1 MRPRK
6 LGILCYPTL
15 GGSARVATEL
25 ARYWAHAGVEVQLL
39 GYERA
44 PGLDPAVHFRH
55 VHVAEYPLFRYPPYD
70 LALAAEIVELHE
82 SKGVACFHAH
92 YALPHALALELA
104 DRMLGGGRLYWV
116 TTLHGT
122 DITLLGGH
130 PAYRRAL
137 GYGLRASGAVTAV
150 SRSLAEETQALL
162 HLERE
167 VRVVPNFVSV
177 PELGRRV
184 DPAWLSAS
192 GEQERCIVHV
202 STLRAVKRVLDL
214 IDAFALLRQRLPVR
228 LRIVGEGPQRSLSE
242 ARARE
247 LGLAPFIDFLG
258 ELKEPEQLL
267 RDADLYCFSS
277 RTESFGLGLL
287 EAMAMGIPV
296 LGPRVGGVPELL
308 GPELSDWLVE
318 PARPLALAR
327 AAESLLT
334 DASAWRRA
342 SELGRARAREQFRI
356 EAAIAGYEAAF
367 AEAKVQSGFSGGR
380 L

>member
-25 ARYWAHAGVEVQLL
+25 ARYWARAGVEVQLL

-55 VHVAEYPLFRYPPYD
+55 VHVADYPLFRYPPYD

-82 SKGVACFHAH
+82 ANGVDCFHAH

-104 DRMLGGGRLYWV
+104 DRMLGGRKLAWV

-150 SRSLAEETQALL
+150 SRSLADETQALL
-162 HLERE
+162 QLDRE
-167 VRVVPNFVSV
+167 VSVVPNFVDAARHAPG
-177 PELGRRV
+177 PE
-184 DPAWLSAS
+184 PMWLTKP
-192 GEQERCIVHV
+192 GERERCIVHV

-214 IDAFALLRQRLPVR
+214 VDAFALLRQRLPVR
-228 LRIVGEGPQRSLSE
+228 LRIVGDGPQRALAE
-242 ARARE
+242 TRARE
-247 LGLAPFIDFLG
+247 LGVGSYVELVG
-258 ELKEPEQLL
+258 EVTEPERILL
-267 RDADLYCFSS
+267 DADLYCFSS
-277 RTESFGLGLL
+277 RTESFGLGIL
-287 EAMAMGIPV
+287 EAMALGVPV
-296 LGPRVGGVPELL
+296 LGPRVGGVPEVL
-308 GPELSDWLVE
+308 GPELASSLVE

-327 AAESLLT
+327 AAERLLS
-334 DASAWRRA
+334 DAAEWRRA
-342 SELGRARAREQFRI
+342 RALGLQRAREEFRI
-356 EAAIAGYEAAF
+356 ERAIAGYEAAF
-367 AEAKVQSGFSGGR
+367 AEAEAHRAGGV
-380 L
+380 